1 MKETF
6 YFSHDYNARND
17 SKIKKLIFKLGYQ
30 GYGLYWAIVE
40 ELYQNANALQTDY
53 ESIAFDLR
61 TTCEIVK
68 SLVEDFDLFAINDG
82 YFSSNSVER
91 RMSER
96 AERSTKARDSAM
108 ARWGKNA
115 NALRTHCESNAIKE
129 RKGKERKVNKSKE
142 KEEENGAAS
151 LDEKNDSS
159 LPKDKKKRTPR
170 SSAATPLNFPFKGER
185 FNGLWERLMTSR
197 KWANKTVSALQ
208 MSLDKLAKYEEEF
221 ACLLI
226 SDAIEKDWQG
236 VVYDDTPEKYR
247 KWKTGNG
254 GANSMAN
261 PELVRTGQV
270 LHTTTEN
277 QQRIID
283 KMYERNGLKRDDKQ
297 AGTA

>member
-68 SLVEDFDLFAINDG
+68 SLVEDFDLFVINDG

-91 RMSER
+91 RMAER
-96 AERSTKARDSAM
+96 ADRSKKARDSAM

-115 NALRTHCESNAIKE
+115 NALRKHCESDAIKE
-129 RKGKERKVNKSKE
+129 RKGKENKENESKE

-151 LDEKNDSS
+151 FDEKNDSS

-170 SSAATPLNFPFKGER
+170 SSAAPPLNFPFKGEK
-185 FNGLWERLMTSR
+185 FTGLWAKLMTSK
-197 KWANKTVSALQ
+197 KWAKKNNTSLQ
-208 MSLDKLAKYEEEF
+208 ISLDKLAKYDEEF
-221 ACLLI
+221 ACLLV
-226 SDAIEKDWQG
+226 SDSIEKDWQG
-236 VVYDDTPEKYR
+236 IVYDDTPEKYR
-247 KWKTGNG
+247 KWKMGNG
-254 GANSMAN
+254 GTNSMAN

-277 QQRIID
+277 QQKIID

-297 AGTA
+297 AGKT